1 MDLKGYQVLTWSL
14 TAVLLA
20 SFAGFALIF
29 AYLRKRRLSGSV
41 NFNQEEFIT
50 ARRQVRACTRDVCVG
65 CPCAFDWLLCGSGV
79 RELAEEFVLRF
90 GALPGRCRRGAFWC
104 IGRLLGG
111 ARFWRL
117 WGAPERAATAAR
129 PCGRCPPPRPHA
141 TTLPRRAPS
150 PHRHGVT
157 PQVGALRIGWS
168 FFAGAL
174 GAWVISSPPSYT
186 GSGFGYGAGAIGL
199 AFYSLSSGLPVIM
212 IAFAGDLIRVRRLW
226 SAAAAAAAA
235 AAAGATVVA
244 AAASAAGP
252 ATMLRHGLAAAPL
265 PLVATVRT
273 SPCHS
278 LIATSRCVSSSA
290 AQGAPRAVPH
300 RLYGVAVRLGGQDL
314 RCHPLPAQH
323 VHWWVPPLRRPP
335 PPPLWPPLLLLLLRH
350 CCPSAAAPPA
360 AAPVCCS
367 LLSAAATAV
376 AQHLC
381 RPIPTDVYFHLPLC
395 SHPG

>member
-1 MDLKGYQVLTWSL
+1 MEPDGCPAGQLCGLCLDLRLPPQAAPQRQRQLQPGGIHHCPPPGARVH
-14 TAVLLA
+14 
-20 SFAGFALIF
+20 AGCV
-29 AYLRKRRLSGSV
+29 RRLS
-41 NFNQEEFIT
+41 
-50 ARRQVRACTRDVCVG
+50 VRVRLAAVWLG
-65 CPCAFDWLLCGSGV
+65 C
-79 RELAEEFVLRF
+79 E
-90 GALPGRCRRGAFWC
+90 GAGRGICFAFWC
-104 IGRLLGG
+104 VARAVPPRRVLVYWSVAWRGKVLAALGRTRARRHGG
-111 ARFWRL
+111 APL
-117 WGAPERAATAAR
+117 WPLPSAT
-129 PCGRCPPPRPHA
+129 PPRHHPP
-141 TTLPRRAPS
+141 TPRPLAP
-150 PHRHGVT
+150 PTRRHTAG
-157 PQVGALRIGWS
+157 GALRIGWS